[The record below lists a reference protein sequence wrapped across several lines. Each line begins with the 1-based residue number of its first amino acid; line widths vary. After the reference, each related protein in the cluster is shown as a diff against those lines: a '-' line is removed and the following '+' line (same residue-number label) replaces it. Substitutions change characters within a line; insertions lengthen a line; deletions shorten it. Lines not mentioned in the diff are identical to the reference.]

1 MNESS
6 QIISGVPGDIGL
18 PITAHLKE
26 LRSRLVVVLA
36 VMFVSMLAAY
46 PFSEYIIQVIWT
58 NFVPEGIHMSVY
70 SPLEWIIAR
79 LKLSLV
85 FGIAAAV
92 PLFLYELFSFAAT
105 GLYPSER
112 RFFIKI
118 VPPSFILFILGGS
131 LAYFLFLP
139 VFFQY
144 IIFYSND
151 VALAQIS
158 VQRTLSVVTTLVMG
172 FGLVFQL
179 PLLIVFALKMG
190 LVKKE
195 TLKKQRFVVY
205 AVLFGLAVFVSPDPT
220 FVAQFFVAVLL
231 AVLFEFSLVLA
242 KVF

>member
-1 MNESS
+1 
-6 QIISGVPGDIGL
+6 
-18 PITAHLKE
+18 
-26 LRSRLVVVLA
+26 
-36 VMFVSMLAAY
+36 MFVSMLAAY
-46 PFSEYIIQVIWT
+46 PFSEYIIQVIWA
-58 NFVPEGIHMSVY
+58 NFVPEGIQMSVY

-85 FGIAAAV
+85 FGIAVSV
-92 PLFLYELFSFAAT
+92 PLFLYEMFSFAAS
-105 GLYPSER
+105 GLYFNER
-112 RFFIKI
+112 RFFLKI
-118 VPPSFILFILGGS
+118 VPSSFILFLLGGS

-158 VQRTLSVVTTLVMG
+158 VQRTLSVVTTLIVG

-179 PLLIVFALKMG
+179 PLLIIFALKMG

-195 TLKKQRFVVY
+195 TLKKQRFFMY

-220 FVAQFFVAVLL
+220 FVAQVFVSVLL
-231 AVLFEFSLVLA
+231 IVLFEFSLVLA
-242 KVF
+242 RVF